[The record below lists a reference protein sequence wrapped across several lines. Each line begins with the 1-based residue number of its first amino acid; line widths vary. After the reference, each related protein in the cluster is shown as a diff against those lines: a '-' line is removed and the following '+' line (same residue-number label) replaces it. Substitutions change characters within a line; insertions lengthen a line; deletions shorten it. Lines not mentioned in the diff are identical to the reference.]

1 MITSR
6 VTEEENSNFSHHY
19 GDQCL
24 V

>member
-1 MITSR
+1 MITIR
-6 VTEEENSNFSHHY
+6 ITEEENSNFSHHY

>member
-6 VTEEENSNFSHHY
+6 TTKEENSNCSHHY